1 MNLTDLLYNQYVII
15 IVASIVITVITYF
28 VLRNDQSD
36 EEPEKKNTSK
46 TLLYT
51 FLISFVVLLVLK
63 HALSYLN
70 NNKIFQKGGADSNMS
85 DRLTIIADDIDID
98 LNE

>member
-15 IVASIVITVITYF
+15 IFASIVITVITYF
-28 VLRNDQSD
+28 VLRNNNS
-36 EEPEKKNTSK
+36 EEEAEKKNTSK

-63 HALSYLN
+63 HGLSYLN
-70 NNKIFQKGGADSNMS
+70 NNKIFQKGGDSNMS
-85 DRLTIIADDIDID
+85 DRLTVMADDIDID

>member
-15 IVASIVITVITYF
+15 IFVSIVITLITYF
-28 VLRNDQSD
+28 VLRNDHSD
-36 EEPEKKNTSK
+36 EEAEKKNTSK

-51 FLISFVVLLVLK
+51 FLISFVVLLILK
-63 HALSYLN
+63 HVLSYLN

-85 DRLTIIADDIDID
+85 DRITVIADDIDID